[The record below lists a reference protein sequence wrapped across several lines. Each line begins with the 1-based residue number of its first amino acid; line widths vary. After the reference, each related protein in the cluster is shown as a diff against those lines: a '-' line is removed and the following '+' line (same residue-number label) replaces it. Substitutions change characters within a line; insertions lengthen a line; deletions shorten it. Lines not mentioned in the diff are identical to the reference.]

1 MGHASHLIPVIMA
14 LLGMYQ
20 HIVTP
25 LTPFRLAHTRATV
38 HFFKPIQELNS
49 ALLHTLKHGSIA
61 ANYGFMQ
68 VNLQLFTGLAT
79 KGF

>member
-1 MGHASHLIPVIMA
+1 MGIEGTPRIPPCLASTA
-14 LLGMYQ
+14 LS
-20 HIVTP
+20 
-25 LTPFRLAHTRATV
+25 TV

-49 ALLHTLKHGSIA
+49 ALLHTLKQVSIA

-68 VNLQLFTGLAT
+68 ANLQLFTGLAT